1 MDYKAVRNLATLFFD
16 QSAALSDRPFLWAK
30 QNGTYQPMTYG
41 EAGDAVR
48 RFAKALRASGIEKG
62 DRVLIVSENRPE
74 WVIADLAIMATGA
87 IAVPTYTT
95 YTTDDYRHVL
105 EDSGAKAAVVST
117 GRLVEK
123 VLPAAEGAAGCT
135 MLITVETLGQT
146 PGSTLTITDWDTF
159 LRRGETSEE
168 DPADWA
174 ATLQRD
180 EVCSL
185 IYTSGTGG
193 RPKGVMLTHGSLLAN
208 CEGAHDLLRGLGLD
222 HEVFLSLLPLSHS
235 YEHICGLHFPISIGA
250 EIYYAE
256 GPEKVSLNLTEARP
270 TIMTAVPRLY
280 EVLHDRICRGV
291 DAKGGLSAKLFHR
304 TVALGGKAYSNPKSL
319 SLLERAENALLDVAV
334 RKKVAGRFGGR
345 LKAFVSGGAALN
357 PDIGIF
363 FLSLGI
369 RILQGY
375 GQTEASPVV
384 ACNRCSPNKIHSVGP
399 PLKDVEVRIA
409 EDGEILVSG
418 ELLMK
423 GYWGDPETTAR
434 TIIDGWLHTGDIGRI
449 DEDGYIHI
457 TDRKKDI
464 IVNSGGDN
472 IAPAR
477 VEGQMTVEP
486 EIAQVM
492 TYGDKRPYLVAVV
505 VPEQTFIEEWAATRN
520 AEPTLSALRE
530 DKEFVKAV
538 GAAIERGNGRLS
550 QMEKVRRFILAD
562 EAFTTENTM
571 MTPTLKLKRHLIRDA
586 YEDRLVALYARN

>member
-16 QSAALSDRPFLWAK
+16 QSRKLADRPFMWAK
-30 QNGTYQPMTYG
+30 QNGTFKPMTYG

-48 RFAKALRASGIEKG
+48 RFAKALRATGIEKG

-105 EDSGAKAAVVST
+105 EDCGAKAIVVSAE
-117 GRLVEK
+117 RLLEK
-123 VLPAAEGAAGCT
+123 VLPAAENAADCKT
-135 MLITVETLGQT
+135 LIMIDMLSKT
-146 PGSTLTITDWDTF
+146 PGSTLTVMNWDNF
-159 LRRGETSEE
+159 LQHGDAVSG
-168 DPADWA
+168 DPVDWA
-174 ATLQRD
+174 AALRRD

-208 CEGAHDLLRGLGLD
+208 CEGAHDLLCGLGLD
-222 HEVFLSLLPLSHS
+222 HEVFLSLLSLSHS

-256 GPEKVSLNLTEARP
+256 GPEKVSQNLMEARP

-280 EVLHDRICRGV
+280 EVLHDRIRRGV

-304 TVALGGKAYSNPKSL
+304 TVTLGSKAYSAPRSL
-319 SLLERAENALLDVAV
+319 SLLERAENALLDKAV
-334 RKKVAGRFGGR
+334 RKSVAGRFGGR

-357 PDIGIF
+357 PDIGTF
-363 FLSLGI
+363 FLSLGV

-375 GQTEASPVV
+375 GQTEASPVIS
-384 ACNRCSPNKIHSVGP
+384 CNRCAPNKIQTVGP
-399 PLKDVEVRIA
+399 PLKDVDVRIA
-409 EDGEILVSG
+409 ADGEILVRG

-423 GYWGDPETTAR
+423 GYWGDPDTTAS
-434 TIIDGWLHTGDIGRI
+434 TIVDGWLHTGDIGRI

-477 VEGQMTVEP
+477 VEGQLTVEP

-505 VPEQTFIEEWAATRN
+505 VPEQDFIMEWATAHNTEPSLATIKDD
-520 AEPTLSALRE
+520 A
-530 DKEFVKAV
+530 EFVKAV
-538 GAAIERGNGRLS
+538 GAAVDRGNARLTQS
-550 QMEKVRRFILAD
+550 EKVRRFLIAD

-571 MTPTLKLKRHLIRDA
+571 MTPTLKLKRHLIKHA
-586 YEDRLVALYARN
+586 YGDRLANLYARN